1 MVIPV
6 LALDKSLKEGE
17 SFWPVRAFRY
27 YVNKTNVLGDNKE
40 LVFASFNEENDLF
53 LLGSNA
59 PVLPYV

>member
-17 SFWPVRAFRY
+17 SFWPIRPFRY

-53 LLGSNA
+53 LLESNA